1 MQFWFWLTPVV
12 YVFESLPDAV
22 REILKYNPLQPLMLA
37 YQGIF
42 LDQRVPDFLSLIPLL
57 LLTIVL
63 WGLGAKFFLS
73 RVGELVD
80 EL

>member
-1 MQFWFWLTPVV
+1 L
-12 YVFESLPDAV
+12 YVFESLPESA
-22 REILKYNPLQPLMLA
+22 RNILKNNPLQPLMLA

-42 LDQRVPDFLSLIPLL
+42 LDHRMPDFLSLVPLTLATVVL
-57 LLTIVL
+57 LM
-63 WGLGAKFFLS
+63 LGSRFFLS